1 MHLMRLYRKITL
13 SILLTILSIVA
24 YAQEDEY
31 WNKLLNEEVEVEN
44 PVYKPVISFGA
55 GVLSFF
61 GDIKN
66 PGSNMLM
73 GQNGYK
79 MNVSTFVGKK
89 NMFKGNVFAIFGS
102 MGGHDFD
109 ISRKMQLATRPV
121 DGDGNDIYANSS
133 FSTDFYQVGI
143 NLEYGFG
150 HLIKDQR
157 KFRPFI
163 SVGFS
168 PIFFSP
174 KGNWKY
180 DRAGS
185 TIPNYYYCW
194 SDGTIRD
201 FDENGPNAF
210 QARIKPFD
218 NDYETDLSSA
228 KLYRKSSYSQNSFSI
243 PVEIGFDFFLSYRVS
258 LRVATTLNYT
268 FTDNLDNFDSEVAKK
283 IGAKDNGYNDIF
295 TFTHF
300 TMNFDLFSEKK
311 SYTIEKMFADL
322 DNFDYEV
329 LLADQDG
336 DGVLDVMDLCPDT
349 PSGVAVD
356 TTGTGCPLDSDDDGV
371 FDYMDEEANTPSGA
385 TIDSKGV
392 QLPDDKIAEMFEQK
406 NAVLRKEI
414 RVIPVAPIWTRSITF
429 TPGVIPDKFKKVD
442 TDGDGYISFPELLKS
457 VDDYFDEKTDF
468 KPEDIYELNSF
479 FFAQ

>member
-1 MHLMRLYRKITL
+1 MHLMRLYKKIAFTLLFLTL
-13 SILLTILSIVA
+13 SMVSF
-24 YAQEDEY
+24 AQEEEY

-44 PVYKPVISFGA
+44 PVYKPVISLGA

-61 GDIKN
+61 GDVKN
-66 PGSNMLM
+66 PGNNMLS
-73 GQNGYK
+73 GKNGFK
-79 MNVSTFVGKK
+79 LNVSTFVGKK

-102 MGGHDFD
+102 MSGHDFGL
-109 ISRKMQLATRPV
+109 SRKMQMAPALPV
-121 DGDGNDIYANSS
+121 DGDGNTIFPNSS
-133 FSTDFYQVGI
+133 FSTDFYQVGL

-157 KFRPFI
+157 KFRPFVSI
-163 SVGFS
+163 GFS

-180 DRAGS
+180 KNAAPGTS
-185 TIPNYYYCW
+185 MYYHYW

-201 FDENGPNAF
+201 FDQNSTDAF
-210 QARIKPFD
+210 RAKIRSFD

-228 KLYRKSSYSQNSFSI
+228 KLFRKGTYSQNSFAI
-243 PVEIGFDFFLSYRVS
+243 PLEIGFDFFLSYRVS
-258 LRVATTLNYT
+258 LRVSTAINYT
-268 FTDNLDNFDSEVAKK
+268 FTDNIDNFDSEVAKN

-349 PSGVAVD
+349 PEGVRTDSIA
-356 TTGTGCPLDSDDDGV
+356 GCPFDADKDGIY
-371 FDYMDEEANTPSGA
+371 DYMDEEANTPEGA
-385 TIDSKGV
+385 TIDDKGV
-392 QLPDDKIAEMFEQK
+392 SIPESKIEEMFQPK

-442 TDGDGYISFPELLKS
+442 ADGDGYISFTELLKS
-457 VDDYFDEKTDF
+457 VDDYFDEKTDY

-479 FFAQ
+479 FFSQ